1 VSPAV
6 DDLVR
11 AALRPPYPEDPYPA
25 YAALRERAPV
35 CRDDEGLWLASTYDT
50 ALAVFRSPELGQG
63 SGPQSRLRRDPRYDG
78 SPALE
83 TLGHMLPFLDPPDH
97 TRLRRL
103 IGRAFT
109 PRAVERLRG
118 FVADLADRLVD
129 TLPAGGP
136 VDVMADFADHIPVAV
151 ICELLGAPQDRHAD
165 LVRWADALV
174 HAIHPTVDDE
184 GLAHADDGARQFRAY
199 VEELIDD
206 RRAAP
211 RDDLL
216 TGLVQAEAGGDA
228 LDAREL
234 VSTVVVFI
242 GAGIENTKHLIGM
255 AIDRL
260 LRRPDQLALVRDG
273 RVTWGQA
280 VEEVLRLE
288 PPVQVSLPRVALADV
303 EVGGVPIAR
312 GERVSA
318 VIGAANRD
326 PAVFDRPDEMDVRRS
341 GEAPNLSL
349 ASGAHYCT
357 GAGLAR
363 LEASVAVE
371 RFLTRLP
378 AAAPA
383 GPPELRDDIRPSLR
397 GYRRLPVATGPRA
410 GPGPPVRPGP

>member
-1 VSPAV
+1 VTATV
-6 DDLVR
+6 DDLVG
-11 AALRPPYPEDPYPA
+11 AALRPPYPDDPYPA
-25 YAALRERAPV
+25 YAALRAEAPV
-35 CRDDEGLWLASTYDT
+35 CRDDEGLWLASTYDA
-50 ALAVFRSPELGQG
+50 ALAVFRTPELGQG
-63 SGPQSRLRRDPRYDG
+63 SGRESRLRRDPRYG
-78 SPALE
+78 RSPALE

-118 FVADLADRLVD
+118 FVADLADRLID
-129 TLPAGGP
+129 GFPAGGTGE
-136 VDVMADFADHIPVAV
+136 VDVMGDYADHIPVAV

-184 GLAHADDGARQFRAY
+184 GLAHADEGARLFRAY
-199 VEELIDD
+199 VEELIDE
-206 RRAAP
+206 RRARP

-216 TGLVQAEAGGDA
+216 TALVQAEAGGDQ

-242 GAGIENTKHLIGM
+242 GAGIENTKHLIGTTV
-255 AIDRL
+255 DRL
-260 LRRPDQLALVRDG
+260 LRDPDQLALIRAG
-273 RVTWGQA
+273 EATWAQA
-280 VEEVLRLE
+280 TEEVLRLE
-288 PPVQVSLPRVALADV
+288 PPVQVSLPRVALADTI
-303 EVGGVPIAR
+303 VGGVPIAA

-326 PAVFDRPDEMDVRRS
+326 PAVFHRPDALDVRRP

-378 AAAPA
+378 GARVV

-397 GYRRLPVATGPRA
+397 GYRRLAVA
-410 GPGPPVRPGP
+410 PGRP